1 MPEQLMSEL
10 DVIELPDGTSHKVK
24 GDVISVLI
32 PRKDRK
38 CWVELH
44 LQISRDN
51 TLHCYLRGGHWNS
64 MAHNCDSERTFDLD
78 FYNALESEI
87 REDMEASDVR

>member
-38 CWVELH
+38 CWVVLH
-44 LQISRDN
+44 LQISRDK
-51 TLHCYLRGGHWNS
+51 HPDCSPH
-64 MAHNCDSERTFDLD
+64 
-78 FYNALESEI
+78 
-87 REDMEASDVR
+87 ASLAVDRLLLLLTTMGQM

>member
-1 MPEQLMSEL
+1 MLDQLMSEL

-24 GDVISVLI
+24 GDVITVLI

-51 TLHCYLRGGHWNS
+51 TLFCHLRGGHWDS
-64 MAHNCDSERTFDLD
+64 MAHLCDPDRTFDLD
-78 FYNALESEI
+78 FYNLLESEI
-87 REDMEASDVR
+87 REEREASDDH